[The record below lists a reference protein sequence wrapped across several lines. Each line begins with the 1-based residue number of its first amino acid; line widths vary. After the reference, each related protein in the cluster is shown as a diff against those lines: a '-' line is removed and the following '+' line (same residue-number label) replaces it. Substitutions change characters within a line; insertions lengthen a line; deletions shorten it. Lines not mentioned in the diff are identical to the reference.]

1 MAAQSNIAKSHFSD
15 AFFSKSSDGNPWSD
29 TYFRARYNRKTTLP
43 FTVKERDEETSY
55 SYFGARYYDSDLSG
69 LFLSVDPMSDKYPS
83 ISPYAYCAWN
93 PVKLIDPM
101 GMDTIVSINI
111 DNGQINMEKNEL
123 HNRGC
128 AIQYMNSDNTIIDD
142 YTCKGFVYTYYNKKG
157 AFVIDFGDD
166 SDAEDVYNHLSG
178 RVESQCISSVEWN
191 YYTYNSDNPSQLV
204 TSNKRDEITVTGFGE
219 FNGLLRKM
227 RHYQP
232 YYSDLEYS
240 LPSPE
245 DIRYAREI
253 KAPCHLDYCGKSYR
267 FDNLVPEGYKDP
279 HISIIRHFV
288 KSKNP
293 NYEPYCK

>member
-1 MAAQSNIAKSHFSD
+1 MDSKMKENI
-15 AFFSKSSDGNPWSD
+15 SSLFDGVKAISSTRQVVGDPYTVGD
-29 TYFRARYNRKTTLP
+29 TTIIP
-43 FTVKERDEETSY
+43 FLETSV
-55 SYFGARYYDSDLSG
+55 GA
-69 LFLSVDPMSDKYPS
+69 
-83 ISPYAYCAWN
+83 
-93 PVKLIDPM
+93 
-101 GMDTIVSINI
+101 
-111 DNGQINMEKNEL
+111 
-123 HNRGC
+123 
-128 AIQYMNSDNTIIDD
+128 
-142 YTCKGFVYTYYNKKG
+142 
-157 AFVIDFGDD
+157 
-166 SDAEDVYNHLSG
+166 
-178 RVESQCISSVEWN
+178 
-191 YYTYNSDNPSQLV
+191 
-204 TSNKRDEITVTGFGE
+204 GFGE